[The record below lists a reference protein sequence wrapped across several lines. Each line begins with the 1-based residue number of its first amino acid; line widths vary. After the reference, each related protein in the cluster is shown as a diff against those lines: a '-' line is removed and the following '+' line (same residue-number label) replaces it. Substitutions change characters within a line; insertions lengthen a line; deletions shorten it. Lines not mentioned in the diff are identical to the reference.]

1 MKSSKATWL
10 NLNAAS
16 AIVMLIM
23 AGGLAGFKHKPE
35 SSVEASQSANLNIE
49 ASMAKLDADPL
60 AYARPNRVMQNFKAT
75 IQRSEILRG
84 HRWDH
89 MVSQL
94 ERHMMSFAQ
103 RYCQVSVRL
112 SPSAVAVLQRSSR
125 ELISPCQM
133 SEATAKQLAAIEL
146 IASPSVVVAAQA
158 GAPLVGE
165 RHVSAV
171 WISSWP
177 QARALDTEAY
187 AQDVVVQLSKLS
199 SAAIVGSKS
208 EALSAQDRE
217 HLRVLSQMLNQQMD
231 LYAVLNGR
239 IFEISKNVDALLLTV
254 ASADMSEAFDRRREE
269 TFLSWRA
276 MWMDAELR
284 QKLELMQALSV
295 SVGSPELIELGR
307 LMNEVNRLVELTTLD
322 QRSLA
327 AESSHARGAEL
338 ASR

>member
-1 MKSSKATWL
+1 VKSSNATWL

-16 AIVMLIM
+16 AIAMLIM
-23 AGGLAGFKHKPE
+23 AGGLVGFKHKPE
-35 SSVEASQSANLNIE
+35 TSGEASQSAVLKIE
-49 ASMAKLDADPL
+49 VSMAKLDADPL
-60 AYARPNRVMQNFKAT
+60 AYAKPKRVLQDFKAT

-125 ELISPCQM
+125 ELIAPCQM
-133 SEATAKQLAAIEL
+133 SEATAKQLAAFD
-146 IASPSVVVAAQA
+146 SAA
-158 GAPLVGE
+158 GE
-165 RHVSAV
+165 RRVSAI
-171 WISSWP
+171 WTSSWP
-177 QARALDTEAY
+177 RARALDTEAY

-239 IFEISKNVDALLLTV
+239 IFEISKNVDALLVTV

-276 MWMDAELR
+276 MWMDTELR

-307 LMNEVNRLVELTTLD
+307 LMNEVNRLVELTTLE